1 MFAPDMRVALTA
13 VLLTSAAGFGC
24 SRPPPLSADLVITRA
39 SIWTGNPAEPS
50 AMAVAVI
57 GDRIVDVGGADEIER
72 WRGSNTTVLDAEGRR
87 LIPGFNDAAVRFGD
101 GGNELENVDLREA
114 GTAAEFARRINERAK
129 GKPGEWI
136 TGGYWDE
143 RRWTPATLPTRAL
156 IDDATNSSPVFVVRF
171 DGRMALA
178 NAAALGRAGI
188 TETTVDPPGGALL
201 RDANGFPTGLLQGA
215 AMELVSRVIPKMTAE
230 QRVRSVKRAV
240 EHAESLGVTSV
251 QDIGA
256 DYEDIAAYG
265 DLASRGELTV
275 RVYALPREGGWYDQA
290 KLGLHRAFG
299 SPWLRVG
306 AVQAAFDRGGDADA
320 IRTRLMAA
328 DHAGL
333 QVSVEPAGDASIA
346 PMLGLLDDIARAN
359 GGRDR
364 RFRIGVSQNAAPD
377 LDRVAS
383 LNAIACLRPS
393 PAGPS
398 LRPLLDKGIRVA
410 LGSGWPVAPL
420 NPMLVVDAAIARQFT
435 VTDALSAYTS
445 GSAFAEFQERDKG
458 IIARGQLADMI
469 ILSDDILSIAPARIK
484 DVQVLATII
493 GGRVVHRRKP

>member
-13 VLLTSAAGFGC
+13 VLLTSAAASAC
-24 SRPPPLSADLVITRA
+24 SRPPRLAADLVITRA
-39 SIWTGNPAEPS
+39 SIWTGNPAQPS

-72 WRGSNTTVLDAEGRR
+72 WRGANTTVLDAEGRR
-87 LIPGFNDAAVRFGD
+87 LIPGFNDAAAKFGE
-101 GGNELENVDLREA
+101 GGNELENVDLRDA

-136 TGGYWDE
+136 TGGHWDE

-156 IDDATNSSPVFVVRF
+156 IDDVTNSSPVFVVRF

-188 TETTVDPPGGALL
+188 TEGTVDPPGGALV
-201 RDANGFPTGLLQGA
+201 RDVNGFPTGLLQGA
-215 AMELVSRVIPKMTAE
+215 AMELVSRVIPKVTAE
-230 QRVRSVKRAV
+230 QRLRAVKRALV
-240 EHAESLGVTSV
+240 HAESLGVTSV

-256 DYEDIAAYG
+256 DYEDIAVYG
-265 DLASRGELTV
+265 DLANRGELTV
-275 RVYALPREGGWYDQA
+275 RVYAVPPEGGWYDQA
-290 KLGLHRAFG
+290 KLGLRRAFG

-306 AVQAAFDRGGDADA
+306 AVRAAFARAEDAGE
-320 IRTRLMAA
+320 IKTRLMAA

-333 QVSVEPAGDASIA
+333 QLSVETDGDESI
-346 PMLGLLDDIARAN
+346 PPVLGLLDDIARAN

-364 RFRIGVSQNAAPD
+364 RFRIGVSQHAALD

-383 LNAIACLRPS
+383 LNAIVCLRPA
-393 PAGPS
+393 PAGQP
-398 LRPLLDKGIRVA
+398 LRPLIDKGIRVA
-410 LGSGWPVAPL
+410 LGSGWPGAPL
-420 NPMLVVDAAIARQFT
+420 NPMLAVDAIARQLT
-435 VTDALSAYTS
+435 VADALSAYTS

-458 IIARGQLADMI
+458 RIARGQLADMI
-469 ILSDDILSIAPARIK
+469 MLSDDILSIAPSRIK
-484 DVQVLATII
+484 DVQVLATIV
-493 GGRVVHRRKP
+493 GGRVVHQRKP